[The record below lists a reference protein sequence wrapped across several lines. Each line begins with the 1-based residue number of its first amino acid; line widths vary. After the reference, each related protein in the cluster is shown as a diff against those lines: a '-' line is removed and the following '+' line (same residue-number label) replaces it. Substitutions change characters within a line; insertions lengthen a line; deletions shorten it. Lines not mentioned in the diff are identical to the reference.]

1 MRWLDR
7 IKDKFLE
14 DCRHWYKLWSSWLAI
29 LWGIIVTVFW
39 NDPTLL
45 GQLVDVLPEETRAI
59 LSPLVLGL
67 VAALPI
73 IVRLLKQQK
82 LLDQLTGQKEPP
94 DEEVR

>member
-1 MRWLDR
+1 MNWFEKL
-7 IKDKFLE
+7 KEQFLE
-14 DCRHWYKLWSSWLAI
+14 DCRHWWKLWSSWLAV

-45 GQLVDVLPEETRAI
+45 GQLVNVLPEETRAL
-59 LSPLVLGL
+59 LSPLVLGI

-82 LLDQLTGQKEPP
+82 LIDKLNGSNPKS
-94 DEEVR
+94 